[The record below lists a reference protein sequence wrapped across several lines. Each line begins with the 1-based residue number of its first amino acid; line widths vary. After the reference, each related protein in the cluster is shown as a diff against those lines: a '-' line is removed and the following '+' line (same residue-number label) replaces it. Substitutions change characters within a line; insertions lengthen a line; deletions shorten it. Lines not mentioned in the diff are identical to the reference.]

1 MIKRGS
7 LWVLALGLAVL
18 ALPALACGLPSQT
31 VPTATPQVEILF
43 QDDFS
48 DPDSGWDRR
57 QDSDGVTD
65 YTGDGA
71 YRIRVDTPNLE
82 VWANPGRNFKDV
94 RIEVDATK
102 VAGPDDNDF
111 GVLCRYVDTQ
121 NFYFFL
127 ISSDGYFGIGKKV
140 NDETQVIGAENL
152 ESHTAIRQGTTTN
165 HIRADCVGNTL
176 SLYAN
181 GTLLRTVSDDTF
193 QEGDVGLMAG
203 TYAEPG
209 VEIFFD
215 NFVVYKP

>member
-1 MIKRGS
+1 MRKRNAF
-7 LWVLALGLAVL
+7 WVLFLGLVIL
-18 ALPALACGLPSQT
+18 TMPALACGFQGQT
-31 VPTATPQVEILF
+31 LPTATPQVEILF

-82 VWANPGRNFKDV
+82 VWANPNLNFKDV

-111 GVLCRYVDTQ
+111 GVLCRYVDIQ

-140 NDETQVIGAENL
+140 NGETQIIGAENL

-176 SLYAN
+176 SLHAN
-181 GTLLRTVSDDTF
+181 GTLLRTVNDETL
-193 QEGDVGLMAG
+193 QEGDVGLIAS

-209 VEIFFD
+209 VEILFD
-215 NFVVYKP
+215 NFIVYQP

>member
-1 MIKRGS
+1 MLKPGS
-7 LWVLALGLAVL
+7 LWVLLVGLVVLG
-18 ALPALACGLPSQT
+18 LPALACGLPGQ
-31 VPTATPQVEILF
+31 VAPTATRQVEILF

-94 RIEVDATK
+94 QIEVDATK

-140 NDETQVIGAENL
+140 NGETQVIGAENL

-176 SLYAN
+176 SLHVN
-181 GTLLRTVSDDTF
+181 GTLLRTVNDEALK
-193 QEGDVGLMAG
+193 EGDVGLIAG
-203 TYAEPG
+203 AYAEPG

-215 NFVVYKP
+215 NFMVYKP